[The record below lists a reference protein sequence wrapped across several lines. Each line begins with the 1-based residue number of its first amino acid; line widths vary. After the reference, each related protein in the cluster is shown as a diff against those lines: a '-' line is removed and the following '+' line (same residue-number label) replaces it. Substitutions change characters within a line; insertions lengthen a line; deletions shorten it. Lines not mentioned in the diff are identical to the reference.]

1 MYVRYPVPVFEHEEL
16 KDRTWSSP
24 DYLPVDEQQRLL
36 AAARDGDESVFGA
49 YPVMPDEALMEALQ
63 VRGEHR
69 HAVMCLMPSKPVRV
83 LGRSYAWARQQVF
96 ILDSLDA
103 VDHRILASFN
113 TPRPM
118 NNRLGPDDGI
128 EIDTGVCYAL
138 FAHMFADYF
147 PGNRTLMDNDWRDP
161 GTGTGFRVCSSYDD
175 ELEDFHDAVL
185 HFSW

>member
-1 MYVRYPVPVFEHEEL
+1 MYVRYPVPKFEHEEL
-16 KDRTWSSP
+16 KDRQWSPP
-24 DYLPVDEQQRLL
+24 DFLSADEQKRLL
-36 AAARDGDESVFGA
+36 EAASQGDESVFGA
-49 YPVMPDEALMEALQ
+49 YTVMPEEAVLDALKI
-63 VRGEHR
+63 RGEHR
-69 HAVMCLMPSKPVRV
+69 HAVMCLMPSKAVRV

-96 ILDSLDA
+96 VLDSLD
-103 VDHRILASFN
+103 VDNRRVLASFN

-138 FAHMFADYF
+138 FAHMFSDYF
-147 PGNRTLMDNDWRDP
+147 LGNRTLIDNDWRDP
-161 GTGTGFRVCSSYDD
+161 ETGTGLRVCSSYDD